1 MADVR
6 NVADFFIDLS
16 IKQSSV
22 GNGVPMTNLR
32 LQTLVYL
39 AQGWYLARFGKPL
52 FDAPIEAGQQGPVV
66 REIYDRFEEFDH
78 QPCGRPSKPAAGK
91 RVMLLP

>member
-6 NVADFFIDLS
+6 NVADFFVDLAM
-16 IKQSSV
+16 KQSSV

-39 AQGWYLARFGKPL
+39 AQGWHLAKYGKPL
-52 FDAPIEAGQQGPVV
+52 FDAPIEAWPQGPVV
-66 REIYDRFEEFDH
+66 REIHDRFEEFGY
-78 QPCGRPSKPAAGK
+78 QPCGR
-91 RVMLLP
+91 L